1 MTNENV
7 VLIIPTYNE
16 SAVIQQTISALS
28 DIRSQL
34 KNKQLNVLIFDSA
47 STDLTVEIVKN
58 MQADYDWLY
67 LQQESKKSGLGSAY
81 YQAMQYALMQ
91 LTADVVI
98 EFDADLSH
106 QPKYLLPML
115 EKIDTYDV
123 VIGSRYVR
131 GGRLPADWAFYRK
144 LISTMGNWV
153 SRMVLSQKYKDFT
166 SGFRATRKNSLTQVL
181 NTPFISPN
189 YGYKLDLLWRLHLLN
204 ARILEIPIEF
214 VDREK
219 GQSKLPR
226 NSIVESLGVIFK
238 LRFNPLFHKAF
249 QFLGK

>member
-16 SAVIQQTISALS
+16 SAVIRQTISALS

-81 YQAMQYALMQ
+81 YQAMQYALKQ
-91 LTADVVI
+91 LNADVVI

-166 SGFRATRKNSLTQVL
+166 SGFRATRKNSLIQVL
-181 NTPFISPN
+181 NIPFISPN